1 MANSATI
8 ATPATTTTRR
18 KTKAEWAAYARRAT
32 VYHEAGHGVAALAM
46 RLRFRYVTVRPD
58 PTVGSSGHCW
68 VGRWPRHLDLEHD
81 RPERLEPRVRK
92 EIITAFG

>member
-1 MANSATI
+1 
-8 ATPATTTTRR
+8 
-18 KTKAEWAAYARRAT
+18 
-32 VYHEAGHGVAALAM
+32 VAALAV
-46 RLRFRYVTVRPD
+46 RLRYRYVTVRPD

-92 EIITAFG
+92 EIITAFGGGTAEAFFRGRHSWQRAEGDWAIALGLADAA